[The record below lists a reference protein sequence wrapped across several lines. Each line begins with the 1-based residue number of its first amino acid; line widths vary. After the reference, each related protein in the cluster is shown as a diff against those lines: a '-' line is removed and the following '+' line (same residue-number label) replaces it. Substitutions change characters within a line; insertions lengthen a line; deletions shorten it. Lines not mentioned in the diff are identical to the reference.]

1 MTVIFQKNA
10 LNISVIF
17 SIVFRISYKEMMGT
31 EKMEYYPID
40 LSAIL
45 PNFNM
50 QDVQSE
56 LKAPWLPEMIFMYID
71 EGGVQ
76 LFQWSDPVLIVDA
89 KKSQVNLLAFSE
101 IQDVIRNY
109 FLENYLWDMHGAT
122 NENAPR
128 ISRIALTGAL
138 LSREVDSKTGN
149 ILPVWVVFYTTQ
161 THIRDYCNP
170 SVVCFSAIDGTK
182 VDPFVLWENEDLQ

>member
-1 MTVIFQKNA
+1 MK
-10 LNISVIF
+10 ISVIF

-40 LSAIL
+40 LSVIL

-89 KKSQVNLLAFSE
+89 KKSQVNELLLLLRENVMRCMVASDNAF
-101 IQDVIRNY
+101 
-109 FLENYLWDMHGAT
+109 MM
-122 NENAPR
+122 
-128 ISRIALTGAL
+128 
-138 LSREVDSKTGN
+138 
-149 ILPVWVVFYTTQ
+149 
-161 THIRDYCNP
+161 
-170 SVVCFSAIDGTK
+170 SASMAMLCTSTA
-182 VDPFVLWENEDLQ
+182 

>member
-17 SIVFRISYKEMMGT
+17 SVVLRVNYKEMMGT

-89 KKSQVNLLAFSE
+89 KKSQVNELLLLLRENVMRCMVASDNAFMVSSFVAKCSSPFWLL
-101 IQDVIRNY
+101 DKRSGRSR
-109 FLENYLWDMHGAT
+109 LEFKLHYSIIYL
-122 NENAPR
+122 
-128 ISRIALTGAL
+128 L
-138 LSREVDSKTGN
+138 K
-149 ILPVWVVFYTTQ
+149 LPVLNSVKHSSTVYPMHVQ
-161 THIRDYCNP
+161 TA
-170 SVVCFSAIDGTK
+170 FMMSASMAMLCTSTA
-182 VDPFVLWENEDLQ
+182 